1 VLYRAVINASERTD
15 QRAAWP
21 AVGNFK
27 MAPKMNQPVPS
38 LLSSTPASRSRT
50 RTDGSFDEAV
60 GKRAA
65 CAAHARDDEVEVE
78 VEVIIW

>member
-1 VLYRAVINASERTD
+1 MSAPCFIGAVTNASERTD
-15 QRAAWP
+15 QRATWP

-50 RTDGSFDEAV
+50 RTDGSSMRRLASAQPALPTPAMT
-60 GKRAA
+60 KSK
-65 CAAHARDDEVEVE
+65 
-78 VEVIIW
+78 